1 MPVPSHSPS
10 AVTISVTVAVANG
23 TTSRVAVT
31 SLASAV
37 ETSVSVSSISVFDV
51 AGARSRGSSWG
62 FLSDSGLTNLRNTTV
77 VSGKMAVAVTRE
89 TSRLDIRS
97 LLADSRSTE
106 LRGSVLASKGTVCV
120 IGSLGKS
127 VLASKSS
134 ISTVSVD
141 LVSSSADSVAAAEAE
156 GVSTEGSA
164 IENSVATRSDRSGG
178 SLRSDSVGVSEE
190 GVPAVSSG
198 AGLLS
203 TEVVS
208 ASGTESIAKCDVS
221 TRASGSS
228 GSSGSLVRSSKG
240 GVVAVS
246 TGAV

>member
-1 MPVPSHSPS
+1 MPVPLNSPS
-10 AVTISVTVAVANG
+10 VLTISVSGTVANG

-37 ETSVSVSSISVFDV
+37 ESSVSVSSISVFDV
-51 AGARSRGSSWG
+51 AGARSRRSSWG
-62 FLSDSGLTNLRNTTV
+62 ILADSGLTNLRNTTV
-77 VSGKMAVAVTRE
+77 ASGKMAVAVTRE
-89 TSRLDIRS
+89 TNRLDIRS

-120 IGSLGKS
+120 IGSLRKS

-134 ISTVSVD
+134 ISTVGVD
-141 LVSSSADSVAAAEAE
+141 LVGSSAGSVAAAEAE
-156 GVSTEGSA
+156 GLSTEGSA
-164 IENSVATRSDRSGG
+164 IENAIATRSDRSGG
-178 SLRSDSVGVSEE
+178 SLRSDSVGVSKEC
-190 GVPAVSSG
+190 VSAVSSG

-208 ASGTESIAKCDVS
+208 LSGTESIAKCDVS
-221 TRASGSS
+221 TRASGSN
-228 GSSGSLVRSSKG
+228 GSSGSLVRGSKG

-246 TGAV
+246 SGAV